1 MTSPVTARDR
11 AKAERSDAILH
22 AAARLFAARGYSG
35 VSLEDIGAAVGVS
48 GPAVYRHFAG
58 KQALLGAV
66 LVKVSQ
72 DLISGGR
79 RVAAESPTAD
89 QRMRALIG
97 FHVEFALGNA
107 EVIQVQDRDVAFLS
121 EADRAEVRRLQRAYI
136 ELWMAALSPLQAP
149 EGGADQDEL
158 RSARAGLLRA
168 HQLETPHSTRTAAR
182 RHSATA
188 TVLIAR
194 WRMRRCARLP
204 EEHRPSGLFEDV
216 GDVLEESCSFG
227 SVDEAVV
234 EGEAERHHLPQRAIS
249 PWCSQGWRRTRAD
262 GEDPRLARRRMGVP
276 ASTPKTPMLEIE
288 NVPPASSAGEVFPER
303 ATSASDRTA
312 SAMPSSVSRS
322 ASRIIGTISPRSVA
336 AAIPR
341 ST

>member
-66 LVKVSQ
+66 LVKVSE
-72 DLISGGR
+72 DLIHGGR
-79 RVAAESPTAD
+79 RVADEAATAD
-89 QRMRALIG
+89 ERMRALIA

-136 ELWMAALSPLQAP
+136 ELWMAALAPVHP
-149 EGGADQDEL
+149 EGAEGADQDEL
-158 RSARAGLLRA
+158 RLRVQACFGLINS
-168 HQLETPHSTRTAAR
+168 TPHSTRAAAR

-188 TVLIAR
+188 TVLIAMADAA
-194 WRMRRCARLP
+194 MR
-204 EEHRPSGLFEDV
+204 
-216 GDVLEESCSFG
+216 
-227 SVDEAVV
+227 
-234 EGEAERHHLPQRAIS
+234 
-249 PWCSQGWRRTRAD
+249 
-262 GEDPRLARRRMGVP
+262 
-276 ASTPKTPMLEIE
+276 AST
-288 NVPPASSAGEVFPER
+288 
-303 ATSASDRTA
+303 
-312 SAMPSSVSRS
+312 
-322 ASRIIGTISPRSVA
+322 
-336 AAIPR
+336 
-341 ST
+341 